1 MLNELGISKRQVLGY
16 TLLPGIWPRIRDLA
30 GTGFYTL
37 ARLIAI
43 VFYTVRILPA
53 THPYLQISNRGK
65 FGIRHVLAEAANHI
79 VVSRNNIDQMVVFVA
94 VIAGLVILTLQFLMI
109 VMIVISPP
117 AIAATMPT
125 TLAGFFK
132 TTAVDTD
139 LAFKFLNLVFGFPG
153 IFGNGPETT
162 TAFHKALHA
171 LFEFY
176 NYGIFTVGFIIILYH
191 VISIVAET
199 AQTGVPFSE
208 RFNHVWAPVRIII
221 FLGFLV
227 PFTSYGLNLGQLA
240 ALGAANAGS
249 GLATNGWLKFNEVL
263 TTSVV
268 GEQETLVGTPQ
279 APDMSYLLAYMMI
292 AKTCGVAYGRQN
304 STTIDAFAITGPL
317 GSDDTGKA
325 TNAFSLSG
333 DSYNVPKAATAQD
346 IIAKANGGDIRIIFG
361 EYKTFS
367 GKKYTGKKDRQEI
380 RPICGE
386 LVVQAS
392 DISEPGSAVMQ
403 QAYFKLVMDLWN
415 GMHRISEFAEN
426 YSDNYQRSVSETT
439 TMKPEPDDEYK
450 TRVSKTL
457 KELIEADVDKAVKD
471 QISNGKWS
479 MTEEIKQLGW
489 GGAGIWYNKIAQQNG
504 ALMTSVQNAP
514 KIVLQ
519 PAVVEYIREQKAGQ
533 DRIIEAEDL
542 ASPKLADGTLIKF
555 REDADMEIASVLHK
569 VYSFWAKT
577 GFTGDN
583 VADKAQLTGNII
595 IDAINMIFG
604 TQGLFSMC
612 KNVKIHPL
620 AQLSMVGKGLIESSI
635 AAFGG
640 TIFFGAA
647 GAMAK
652 AINEHLA
659 AAGFAMS
666 KFFTTVAGIGLLA
679 GFVLF
684 YLVPFMPFIY
694 FFFALGSWVKG
705 LFEAMVGIP
714 LWILAHLDIKGEG
727 IAGDNAE
734 SGYYLLFEI
743 FIRPVLIIVGLIAS
757 VTVFAAMVRV
767 LNEIFYLVVA
777 NLSGHNAGAATTQC
791 FQPPGGS
798 TSGTSTA
805 QNPIDYMRGPIDEF
819 FYTVV
824 YAIVVYMIGMSCF
837 KLIDLIPNNVM
848 RWIGAGVSSFG
859 DQHTGIADSI
869 TGKITAGGAAMGS
882 QLNNSLGGLG
892 GFFDGD

>member
-53 THPYLQISNRGK
+53 THPYLQIGNRGK
-65 FGIRHVLAEAANHI
+65 FGIRHVLAEAGNHI

-153 IFGNGPETT
+153 IFGNGPATT

-221 FLGFLV
+221 FLGCLV

-268 GEQETLVGTPQ
+268 GEQETLMGTPQ

-292 AKTCGVAYGRQN
+292 SRTCAYAYGRQN
-304 STTIDAFAITGPL
+304 GRLVDAYVEVGNIKIGE
-317 GSDDTGKA
+317 DGKDH
-325 TNAFSLSG
+325 NIYSLSG
-333 DSYNVPKAATAQD
+333 NSSTAKKATTSQD
-346 IIAKANGGDIRIIFG
+346 IIAQKGGSDIRITFG
-361 EYKTFS
+361 IHTI
-367 GKKYTGKKDRQEI
+367 KDNGDQTLE
-380 RPICGE
+380 PVCGE
-386 LVVQAS
+386 LIVQAS

-439 TMKPEPDDEYK
+439 TMKPEPDDAYK
-450 TRVSKTL
+450 ARVSATL
-457 KELIEADVDKAVKD
+457 KELIEAEVDKAVKD

-504 ALMTSVQNAP
+504 ALMTAVQNAP

-533 DRIIEAEDL
+533 DRMIEAEDL

-705 LFEAMVGIP
+705 LFEAMIGIP

-767 LNEIFYLVVA
+767 LNEIFYLVIA

-791 FQPPGGS
+791 FQPPGGA

-837 KLIDLIPNNVM
+837 KLIDLIPNNIM
-848 RWIGAGVSSFG
+848 RWIGSGVSSFG
-859 DQHTGIADSI
+859 DQHTGIADQI